1 MKDFPD
7 ISGWM
12 SEADLDFLYETSAS
26 VPENGT
32 IVELG
37 CWLGRSTCAIIQGAK
52 AKTRDISVVDT
63 WRGPDGPEIPSAK
76 RNAAR
81 RIFISNMKNFAGFVP
96 AIYDMDTRDAADRFA
111 PASVDF
117 LFIDADHSEE
127 SVYADMITWLPK
139 MKPGGVVAGHDW
151 DRNPVRRAFAKIYSA
166 AARPSVTAG
175 TIWYIKVRDFGRG
188 S

>member
-1 MKDFPD
+1 MKKFPD
-7 ISGWM
+7 IPGWM
-12 SEADLDFLYETSAS
+12 SEEDLVFLYNMAAA
-26 VPENGT
+26 VPMNGC

-37 CWLGRSTCAIIQGAK
+37 CWLGRSTCAIIQGA
-52 AKTRDISVVDT
+52 ATRDICVVDT
-63 WRGPDGPEIPSAK
+63 WRGPDGPEIPYTE
-76 RNAAR
+76 RNAVR
-81 RIFISNMKNFAGFVP
+81 KIFISNMKNFAGFVP

-139 MKPGGVVAGHDW
+139 MKPEGVVAGHDW
-151 DRNPVRRAFAKIYSA
+151 DRNSVRRAFSKIYSA
-166 AARPSVTAG
+166 VAQPSLTKG
-175 TIWYIKVRDFGRG
+175 SIWYINVKDFGRG